1 MGTGTSSTTTAED
14 YPPLPP
20 EGGGKLL
27 QGPAFDEDES
37 KESFA
42 QALAAWRNGSSSD
55 NAHNSNDSND
65 STTAA
70 TAVGTETSTTTSSRA
85 AATSAAATKAAAAKG
100 WNPSAAVVAASVTST
115 DIQTTPM
122 QSQPKVS
129 ARSKNNKKKNT
140 KQNGV
145 ERRACSRHG
154 VWCPFIEVHANTD
167 LFVSSSL
174 PIFYLF
180 PPPKYPTS
188 HQPLLLGQLDIK
200 FEDNLSFS
208 ERLMLQK
215 KRSSNPPSPKRVP
228 ATATAISE
236 RSTTTAATTN
246 GDEDGDANDSA
257 AAFDDV
263 DLDADFLQRRI
274 KRVSVSEDASSTQQR
289 EPDAQS
295 GGVVI
300 AEITA
305 DEEGDEGAATAAVA
319 NEPHVLEPLVD
330 EPSDNDDNDD
340 DHDGVGVGDGAAR
353 GMGEGGSSVGG
364 VVAYAVD
371 DVADMLAQTQD
382 QQ

>member
-1 MGTGTSSTTTAED
+1 
-14 YPPLPP
+14 
-20 EGGGKLL
+20 
-27 QGPAFDEDES
+27 
-37 KESFA
+37 
-42 QALAAWRNGSSSD
+42 
-55 NAHNSNDSND
+55 
-65 STTAA
+65 
-70 TAVGTETSTTTSSRA
+70 
-85 AATSAAATKAAAAKG
+85 
-100 WNPSAAVVAASVTST
+100 
-115 DIQTTPM
+115 
-122 QSQPKVS
+122 
-129 ARSKNNKKKNT
+129 
-140 KQNGV
+140 
-145 ERRACSRHG
+145 
-154 VWCPFIEVHANTD
+154 
-167 LFVSSSL
+167 
-174 PIFYLF
+174 
-180 PPPKYPTS
+180 
-188 HQPLLLGQLDIK
+188 
-200 FEDNLSFS
+200 
-208 ERLMLQK
+208 MLQK

-228 ATATAISE
+228 ATTTAISE

-246 GDEDGDANDSA
+246 GDEGGDANDSA

-340 DHDGVGVGDGAAR
+340 DHDGGGVGDGAAR